1 MKTLSIFILSIC
13 VYTKVFSQT
22 TKPYL
27 SDSCSNIFNI
37 VSYYWKLDS
46 LANNGFR
53 LYSYDRLLNCKIDK
67 LTVAYLLD
75 KLGKPNKISKSN
87 QGTEYIYF
95 YYDSKA
101 IPKEKDKP
109 FECGYIYFL
118 VDEKRKCLT
127 SIGQG
132 VLDY

>member
-1 MKTLSIFILSIC
+1 MFIGVRGFCQKGKLN
-13 VYTKVFSQT
+13 
-22 TKPYL
+22 L
-27 SDSCSNIFNI
+27 SDSCSNIAEL

-53 LYSYDRLLNCKIDK
+53 LYAYNRILNCKIDK
-67 LTVAYLLD
+67 LSVSYLLD
-75 KLGKPNKISKSN
+75 KLGKPNKVSKTN
-87 QGTEYIYF
+87 QGTQFVYY

-101 IPKEKDKP
+101 IPSEKNRP

-118 VDEKRKCLT
+118 FDDKKSMLT
-127 SIGQG
+127 SIGEG